1 MRCLARRLDD
11 LPSALQKPTAWCTT
25 RSSPRMPSNE
35 EGEHALQ
42 LALPPNL
49 QGGTNVWVVR
59 FTGETF
65 TEYE

>member
-1 MRCLARRLDD
+1 
-11 LPSALQKPTAWCTT
+11 
-25 RSSPRMPSNE
+25 MPSNE

>member
-1 MRCLARRLDD
+1 
-11 LPSALQKPTAWCTT
+11 
-25 RSSPRMPSNE
+25 MPSNE

-42 LALPPNL
+42 LALPPGL
-49 QGGTNVWVVR
+49 QGDTDVWVVR